1 MLTYLYIYCLYPCYI
16 YIDKLSFQHH
26 RIKFPA
32 STHLQQTKKTVWE
45 LSAPVWPDRRRT
57 GPGETVDFRT
67 CIPKA
72 IAHGHV
78 APWQTYRVEKKK
90 QQLEVLFR
98 NLKKKRFVDCKVFFQ
113 RLPKCNWCSSVLKAR
128 ESLFLGRRLCGK
140 RNDAISTSMVPAKV
154 DKFVLS
160 LCLR

>member
-1 MLTYLYIYCLYPCYI
+1 MQKNICQCVCTRSNKLTSCSHIYIYTVYILAI

-98 NLKKKRFVDCKVFFQ
+98 NLKKNVLWIAKFSFRDYQSATDVRLFWRPGNLFF
-113 RLPKCNWCSSVLKAR
+113 
-128 ESLFLGRRLCGK
+128 
-140 RNDAISTSMVPAKV
+140 
-154 DKFVLS
+154 
-160 LCLR
+160 